1 MSDQGKRSDTVPHKA
16 MHEARVTIHRL
27 KTLLALSDARA
38 AGLEAE
44 RAQLQALLGNN
55 HSFSCSACVSLR
67 LNRGSNP

>member
-1 MSDQGKRSDTVPHKA
+1 MSDERTVPHEA
-16 MHEARVTIHRL
+16 MHAARLTIQRL
-27 KTLLALSDARA
+27 KTQVALSDARA

-44 RAQLQALLGNN
+44 RAQLQALLTNN